1 MQTVFDILYL
11 ISLIVTM
18 SATYV
23 VASQNAS
30 KMQKLMLLIC
40 FSALIV
46 NLGFFMKILA
56 VNDDGMLAGQ
66 KLIYTAMPFL
76 TFFILLFVFD
86 YCGIRLHSILKSVLS
101 IYNLLL
107 SFSVITQN
115 QHKLFYKN
123 YWVIYRDG
131 VRCLKT
137 SYGPFHNAM
146 TITICVYFALI
157 LYAAAKY
164 LVKNIRVNKMKAWR
178 LFVTVLIP
186 IPAYIY
192 PKFANTAFEFHSPSI
207 ALFVAVLLAL
217 IYHDNLY
224 DVSNVASRYIFQSMD
239 EALVVLDA
247 GFLFKGCNGKAKEL
261 FPQIVG
267 LSLNDD
273 IRTMAP
279 EFEDFHLGKI
289 KDFVLDDIIYE
300 VNEFIIS
307 DEGKIA
313 GKVIRFTDVTID
325 RIHTRLLAEQ
335 KKALESEV
343 VTLSDISYHDE
354 LTGLYNRRY
363 YEDKLEEIKNNGKLS
378 ELTLIVFDVNG
389 LKQVNDEKG
398 HAFGDELIVGASTVV
413 KKAYGE
419 FGYPCRIGG
428 DEFTVVLPTCN
439 KSIEELGKL
448 VDDEV
453 RLWNEEEH
461 SVELSV
467 SYGIVKASDYPNED
481 VDFLVKRADR
491 EMYEFK
497 RKYYEMTGRD
507 RRKR

>member
-1 MQTVFDILYL
+1 MQTLFDVIYL
-11 ISLIVTM
+11 VSLIVTM
-18 SATYV
+18 TGTYV
-23 VASQNAS
+23 VARQNAS

-66 KLIYTAMPFL
+66 KLIYTAMPFM

-86 YCGIRLHSILKSVLS
+86 YCGIKIHSILKTVLS
-101 IYNLLL
+101 IFNLLL

-131 VRCLKT
+131 VRSLKT
-137 SYGPFHNAM
+137 SYGPFHNVM

-157 LYAAAKY
+157 LYAAARY

-178 LFVTVLIP
+178 LFVAVLIP
-186 IPAYIY
+186 IPAYLY
-192 PKFANTAFEFHSPSI
+192 PKFVNTPFEFHSPSI
-207 ALFVAVLLAL
+207 AIFVAVLLVL

-224 DVSNVASRYIFQSMD
+224 DVSNVASRYIFQSME
-239 EALVVLDA
+239 EALVVLDS
-247 GFLFKGCNGKAKEL
+247 GFQFKGCNGKAKEL
-261 FPQIVG
+261 FPQI
-267 LSLNDD
+267 SDIAINDD
-273 IRTMAP
+273 IRIKAP
-279 EFEDFHLGKI
+279 EFEDFHLGMV
-289 KDFVLDDIIYE
+289 KDFVLDDVIYE

-307 DEGKIA
+307 DEGKIV
-313 GKVIRFTDVTID
+313 GKVIRFTDVTIE

-354 LTGLYNRRY
+354 LTGLYNRRF
-363 YEDKLEEIKNNGKLS
+363 YEDKIEEIRNREQMSKMI
-378 ELTLIVFDVNG
+378 LIVFDVNG
-389 LKQVNDEKG
+389 LKQINDEKG
-398 HAFGDELIVGASTVV
+398 HAFGDELIIGAATVI
-413 KKAYGE
+413 KRAYGE
-419 FGYPCRIGG
+419 NGYPCRIGG
-428 DEFTVVLPTCN
+428 DEFTVILPDCDKTRDEIS
-439 KSIEELGKL
+439 KM

-453 RLWNEEEH
+453 ELWNQEND

-467 SYGIVKASDYPNED
+467 SYGIVKAADYPDEA
-481 VDFLVKRADR
+481 VDFLVKKADR
-491 EMYEFK
+491 EMYEYK
-497 RKYYEMTGRD
+497 RRYYESTGRD
-507 RRKR
+507 RRNR